1 MKGTRSIWF
10 SLASFLYLL
19 ESVLVICVFLGHFSI
34 LFNLLV
40 NNYSWHSFYVKLVA
54 VSFSFL
60 ILVIYIF
67 FSLSLAKV
75 CQFC

>member
-1 MKGTRSIWF
+1 M
-10 SLASFLYLL
+10 
-19 ESVLVICVFLGHFSI
+19 ICVFLGHFSI

-54 VSFSFL
+54 VSFSFM